1 MKLKRNSVTGKIKT
15 FKELD
20 NIIHIKQITFDEN
33 RKDKVINSIC
43 KKEEFDEVYK
53 SICEKIL
60 NGEDKSCSFSK
71 FDTSKTKKTV
81 YDITKIYDR
90 YAEKLEKFEE
100 SEEMIDLYRSDKIE
114 TYIDENKVY
123 KDFFEINKEKL
134 DNVKNF
140 KDDFNKIIDILK
152 RGKEVE
158 NLSFKIN
165 IDQDNEKINF
175 KATQF
180 KNNEKAREYKESNY
194 ENFKKEI
201 IIDFNKKI
209 ENKQTGYENL
219 DKIEEIKNIDIK
231 IKNDFRYSYEMQDEI
246 KSYLSIDTGKT
257 KCFMKD
263 NTGLIDNLSMFLTT
277 EDYIN
282 TFSFEKTP
290 DFKGQIYKKV
300 DVVKQINDKLSVN
313 LGEISKNEMWD
324 ETMSDIIANAIEDAS
339 LETNFKRKDYF
350 YDLILDKTGEYF
362 ENRIINKDRIDFYMI
377 ERFENDDRK
386 ITDNLILEDFEF
398 SSTGKIIKFDKNE
411 DVYEL
416 YAKENG
422 EFDEEKYKEVLREYL
437 RGQFDEIYSELS
449 NKILDLKP
457 NEFKELKETYL
468 NLETGTIRKQ
478 KEFIENAFAIALKE
492 EYEEKTDMS
501 YKKEYINSNKD
512 FKDNFIRKISE
523 YDLSVKNFDKL
534 IDNFNPNEY
543 DFFVERNFD
552 KYFSDELNIEKTKNN
567 EKTKVKEKEVEIN

>member
-1 MKLKRNSVTGKIKT
+1 MKLRRNSVTGKIKT

-81 YDITKIYDR
+81 YDITKIYDK
-90 YAEKLEKFEE
+90 YAKKLEKSEE

-114 TYIDENKVY
+114 TYIDENEVY

-134 DNVKNF
+134 ENAKNF

-152 RGKEVE
+152 KEKKIE
-158 NLSFKIN
+158 GLSFKIN
-165 IDQDNEKINF
+165 MEQDNGKINF
-175 KATQF
+175 KVTQF
-180 KNNEKAREYKESNY
+180 KNNEKIREYN
-194 ENFKKEI
+194 
-201 IIDFNKKI
+201 
-209 ENKQTGYENL
+209 GG
-219 DKIEEIKNIDIK
+219 IKNINIK
-231 IKNDFRYSYEMQDEI
+231 VKNNFKYSYEMQDEI

-277 EDYIN
+277 EDYVN

-377 ERFENDDRK
+377 ERFEDDDRK
-386 ITDNLILEDFEF
+386 ITNNLILEDFEF

-478 KEFIENAFAIALKE
+478 KEFIENAFVVALKE
-492 EYEEKTDMS
+492 DLPNLWKENIDGTKLNEEKIDITTYTS
-501 YKKEYINSNKD
+501 QYINSNND
-512 FKDNFIRKISE
+512 FKEKLKGKLSD
-523 YDLSVKNFDKL
+523 YDLSVRSFNKL

-543 DFFVERNFD
+543 DFFVERHFN
-552 KYFSDELNIEKTKNN
+552 KYFSDELNIEKTKSN
-567 EKTKVKEKEVEIN
+567 EKTKFKEKEVEIN

>member
-1 MKLKRNSVTGKIKT
+1 MKLRRNSVTGKIKT

-20 NIIHIKQITFDEN
+20 NIIHIKQITFDKN
-33 RKDKVINSIC
+33 GKDMEINSIC

-53 SICEKIL
+53 SVCEKIS
-60 NGEDKSCSFSK
+60 NGENKSCSFSK
-71 FDTSKTKKTV
+71 FDTSKTKKTIN
-81 YDITKIYDR
+81 DIAKIYDK
-90 YAEKLEKFEE
+90 YSEMLEKEGK
-100 SEEMIDLYRSDKIE
+100 SEEIIDLYRSDEIK

-123 KDFFEINKEKL
+123 KDFFEINKEKI
-134 DNVKNF
+134 DNAKNF

-152 RGKEVE
+152 KEKKIE
-158 NLSFKIN
+158 GLSFKIN
-165 IDQDNEKINF
+165 MEQDNGKINF
-175 KATQF
+175 KVTQF
-180 KNNEKAREYKESNY
+180 KNNEKIREYN
-194 ENFKKEI
+194 
-201 IIDFNKKI
+201 
-209 ENKQTGYENL
+209 GG
-219 DKIEEIKNIDIK
+219 IKNINIK
-231 IKNDFRYSYEMQDEI
+231 VKNNFKYSYEMQDEI

-263 NTGLIDNLSMFLTT
+263 STGLIDNLSMFLTT
-277 EDYIN
+277 EDYVN
-282 TFSFEKTP
+282 TFFFEKTP
-290 DFKGQIYKKV
+290 DLKEQVYKKV

-313 LGEISKNEMWD
+313 LDEISKNEMWD

-339 LETNFKRKDYF
+339 LETNFKRKEYF

-377 ERFENDDRK
+377 ERFEDDDKK

-411 DVYEL
+411 DIYEL

-501 YKKEYINSNKD
+501 YKKEHINSNKD

>member
-1 MKLKRNSVTGKIKT
+1 MKLRRNSVTGKIKT

-20 NIIHIKQITFDEN
+20 NIIHIKQITSDKN
-33 RKDKVINSIC
+33 GKDMEINSIC
-43 KKEEFDEVYK
+43 TKEQFNEVYK
-53 SICEKIL
+53 SICEKIS
-60 NGEDKSCSFSK
+60 NGENKSCSFSK

-81 YDITKIYDR
+81 NDITKIYDE
-90 YAEKLEKFEE
+90 YAEMLEKSEE
-100 SEEMIDLYRSDKIE
+100 REEMIDLYRSDKIQ

-123 KDFFEINKEKL
+123 KDFFEINKEKI
-134 DNVKNF
+134 DNAKNF

-152 RGKEVE
+152 KEKKIE
-158 NLSFKIN
+158 GLSFKIN
-165 IDQDNEKINF
+165 MEQDNGKINF
-175 KATQF
+175 KVTQF
-180 KNNEKAREYKESNY
+180 KNNEKIREY
-194 ENFKKEI
+194 
-201 IIDFNKKI
+201 D
-209 ENKQTGYENL
+209 GG
-219 DKIEEIKNIDIK
+219 IKNINIK
-231 IKNDFRYSYEMQDEI
+231 VKNNFKYSYEMQDEI

-263 NTGLIDNLSMFLTT
+263 STGLIDNLSMFLTT
-277 EDYIN
+277 EDYVN

-290 DFKGQIYKKV
+290 DFKEQIYKKI

-324 ETMSDIIANAIEDAS
+324 ETMSDIIANTIEDAS

-377 ERFENDDRK
+377 ERFEDDDRK
-386 ITDNLILEDFEF
+386 IIDNLILEDFEF

-411 DVYEL
+411 DIYEL

-437 RGQFDEIYSELS
+437 RGQFDEVYSELS
-449 NKILDLKP
+449 DEMLNLKP

-468 NLETGTIRKQ
+468 NLETGTIKKQ

-492 EYEEKTDMS
+492 DLPNLWKENVDGTKLNEEKIDIITYTS
-501 YKKEYINSNKD
+501 QYINSNND
-512 FKDNFIRKISE
+512 FKEKLKGKLSD
-523 YDLSVKNFDKL
+523 YDLSVRSFNKL

-552 KYFSDELNIEKTKNN
+552 KYFSDELNIEKTKSN
-567 EKTKVKEKEVEIN
+567 EKTKVKEKEIEIN

>member
-81 YDITKIYDR
+81 YDITKIYDK
-90 YAEKLEKFEE
+90 YAEKLEKSEE

-134 DNVKNF
+134 ENAKNF

-152 RGKEVE
+152 KEKKIE
-158 NLSFKIN
+158 GLSFKIN
-165 IDQDNEKINF
+165 MEQDNGKINF
-175 KATQF
+175 KVTQF
-180 KNNEKAREYKESNY
+180 KNNEKIREYN
-194 ENFKKEI
+194 
-201 IIDFNKKI
+201 
-209 ENKQTGYENL
+209 GG
-219 DKIEEIKNIDIK
+219 IKNINIK
-231 IKNDFRYSYEMQDEI
+231 VKNNFKYSYEMQDEI

-277 EDYIN
+277 EDYVN

-478 KEFIENAFAIALKE
+478 KEFIENAFVIALKE
-492 EYEEKTDMS
+492 DLPNLWKENIDGTKLNEEKIDITTYTS
-501 YKKEYINSNKD
+501 QYINSNND
-512 FKDNFIRKISE
+512 FKEKLKGKLSD
-523 YDLSVKNFDKL
+523 YDLSVRSFNKL

-543 DFFVERNFD
+543 DFFVERHFN
-552 KYFSDELNIEKTKNN
+552 KYFSNELNIEKTKSN
-567 EKTKVKEKEVEIN
+567 EKIKFKEKEVEIN

>member
-1 MKLKRNSVTGKIKT
+1 MKLRRNSVTGKIKT

-20 NIIHIKQITFDEN
+20 NIIHIKQITFDKN
-33 RKDKVINSIC
+33 GKDMEINSIC

-53 SICEKIL
+53 SVCEKIS
-60 NGEDKSCSFSK
+60 NGENKSCSFSK
-71 FDTSKTKKTV
+71 FDTSKTKKTIN
-81 YDITKIYDR
+81 DIAKIYDK
-90 YAEKLEKFEE
+90 YSEMLEKEGK
-100 SEEMIDLYRSDKIE
+100 SEEVIDLYRSDEIK

-134 DNVKNF
+134 DNAKNF

-152 RGKEVE
+152 KEKKIE
-158 NLSFKIN
+158 GLSFKIN
-165 IDQDNEKINF
+165 MEQDNGKINF
-175 KATQF
+175 KVTQF
-180 KNNEKAREYKESNY
+180 KNNEKIREYN
-194 ENFKKEI
+194 
-201 IIDFNKKI
+201 
-209 ENKQTGYENL
+209 GG
-219 DKIEEIKNIDIK
+219 IKNINIK
-231 IKNDFRYSYEMQDEI
+231 VKNDFRYSYEMQDEI

-263 NTGLIDNLSMFLTT
+263 NTELIDNLSMFLTT
-277 EDYIN
+277 EDYAN

-290 DFKGQIYKKV
+290 DFKEQVYKKV
-300 DVVKQINDKLSVN
+300 DVLKKINDKLSVN
-313 LGEISKNEMWD
+313 LEKITKNEMWD
-324 ETMSDIIANAIEDAS
+324 EPMSDIIANAIEDAS
-339 LETNFKRKDYF
+339 LETNFKRKEYF

-377 ERFENDDRK
+377 ERFEDDDKK

-411 DVYEL
+411 DIYEL

-501 YKKEYINSNKD
+501 YKKEHINSNKY

>member
-1 MKLKRNSVTGKIKT
+1 MKLRRNSVTGKIKT

-20 NIIHIKQITFDEN
+20 NIIHIKQITFDKN
-33 RKDKVINSIC
+33 GKDMEINSIC

-53 SICEKIL
+53 SVCEKIS
-60 NGEDKSCSFSK
+60 NGENKSCSFSK
-71 FDTSKTKKTV
+71 FDTSKTKKTIN
-81 YDITKIYDR
+81 DIAKIYDK
-90 YAEKLEKFEE
+90 YSEMLEKEGK
-100 SEEMIDLYRSDKIE
+100 SEEIIDLYRSDEIK

-123 KDFFEINKEKL
+123 KDFFEINKEKI
-134 DNVKNF
+134 DNAKNF

-152 RGKEVE
+152 KEKKIE
-158 NLSFKIN
+158 GLSFKIN
-165 IDQDNEKINF
+165 MEQDNGKINF
-175 KATQF
+175 KVTQF
-180 KNNEKAREYKESNY
+180 KNNEKIREYN
-194 ENFKKEI
+194 
-201 IIDFNKKI
+201 
-209 ENKQTGYENL
+209 GG
-219 DKIEEIKNIDIK
+219 IKNINIK
-231 IKNDFRYSYEMQDEI
+231 VKNNFKYSYEMQDEI

-263 NTGLIDNLSMFLTT
+263 STGLIDNLSMFLTT
-277 EDYIN
+277 EDYVN

-290 DFKGQIYKKV
+290 DLKEQVYKKV

-377 ERFENDDRK
+377 ERFEDDDRK

-411 DVYEL
+411 NIYEL

-437 RGQFDEIYSELS
+437 RGQFDKVYSELS
-449 NKILDLKP
+449 DEMLNLKP

-468 NLETGTIRKQ
+468 NLETGTIKKQ

-492 EYEEKTDMS
+492 DLPNLW
-501 YKKEYINSNKD
+501 KENVDGTKLNENKIDVIAYTSQYINSNND
-512 FKDNFIRKISE
+512 FKEKFKGKLSD
-523 YDLSVKNFDKL
+523 YDLSVRSFNKL

-552 KYFSDELNIEKTKNN
+552 KYFSDELNIEKKKNN

>member
-1 MKLKRNSVTGKIKT
+1 MKLRRNSVTGKIKT

-20 NIIHIKQITFDEN
+20 NIIHIKQITSDKN
-33 RKDKVINSIC
+33 GKDMEINSIC
-43 KKEEFDEVYK
+43 TKEQFNEVYK
-53 SICEKIL
+53 SICEKIS
-60 NGEDKSCSFSK
+60 NGENKSCSFSK

-81 YDITKIYDR
+81 NDITKIYDK
-90 YAEKLEKFEE
+90 YAEMLEKEGK
-100 SEEMIDLYRSDKIE
+100 SEEVIDLYRSDEIQ

-123 KDFFEINKEKL
+123 KDFFEINKEKI
-134 DNVKNF
+134 DNAKNF

-152 RGKEVE
+152 KEKKIE
-158 NLSFKIN
+158 GLSFKIN
-165 IDQDNEKINF
+165 MEQDNGKINF
-175 KATQF
+175 KVTQF
-180 KNNEKAREYKESNY
+180 KNNEKIREY
-194 ENFKKEI
+194 
-201 IIDFNKKI
+201 D
-209 ENKQTGYENL
+209 GG
-219 DKIEEIKNIDIK
+219 IKNINIK
-231 IKNDFRYSYEMQDEI
+231 VKNNFKYSYEMQDEI

-263 NTGLIDNLSMFLTT
+263 STGLIDNLSMFLTT
-277 EDYIN
+277 EDYVN

-290 DFKGQIYKKV
+290 DFKEQIYKKI

-377 ERFENDDRK
+377 ERFEDDDRK
-386 ITDNLILEDFEF
+386 IIDNLILEDFEF

-411 DVYEL
+411 DIYEL

-437 RGQFDEIYSELS
+437 RGQFDEVYSELS
-449 NKILDLKP
+449 DEMINLKP

-501 YKKEYINSNKD
+501 YKKEYINSNED

-523 YDLSVKNFDKL
+523 YDLSVKSFNKL

-543 DFFVERNFD
+543 DFFVEKNFD
-552 KYFSDELNIEKTKNN
+552 K
-567 EKTKVKEKEVEIN
+567 

>member
-1 MKLKRNSVTGKIKT
+1 MKLRRNSVTGKIKT

-20 NIIHIKQITFDEN
+20 NIIHIKQITSDKN
-33 RKDKVINSIC
+33 GKDMEINSIC
-43 KKEEFDEVYK
+43 TKEQFNEVYK
-53 SICEKIL
+53 SICEKIS
-60 NGEDKSCSFSK
+60 NGENKSCSFSK

-81 YDITKIYDR
+81 NDITKIYDE
-90 YAEKLEKFEE
+90 YAEMLEKSEE
-100 SEEMIDLYRSDKIE
+100 REEMIDLYRSDKIQ

-123 KDFFEINKEKL
+123 KDFFEINKEKI
-134 DNVKNF
+134 DNAKNF

-152 RGKEVE
+152 KEKKIE
-158 NLSFKIN
+158 GLSFKIN
-165 IDQDNEKINF
+165 MEQDNGKINF
-175 KATQF
+175 KVTQF
-180 KNNEKAREYKESNY
+180 KNNEKIREY
-194 ENFKKEI
+194 
-201 IIDFNKKI
+201 D
-209 ENKQTGYENL
+209 GG
-219 DKIEEIKNIDIK
+219 IKNINIK
-231 IKNDFRYSYEMQDEI
+231 VKNNFKYSYEMQDEI

-263 NTGLIDNLSMFLTT
+263 STGLIDNLSMFLTT
-277 EDYIN
+277 EDYVN

-290 DFKGQIYKKV
+290 DFKEQIYKKI

-377 ERFENDDRK
+377 ERFEDDDRK
-386 ITDNLILEDFEF
+386 IIDNLILEDFEF

-411 DVYEL
+411 DIYEL

-437 RGQFDEIYSELS
+437 RGQFDEVYSELS
-449 NKILDLKP
+449 DEMLNLKP

-468 NLETGTIRKQ
+468 NLETGTIKKQ

-492 EYEEKTDMS
+492 DLPNLWKENVDGTKLNEEKIDIITYTS
-501 YKKEYINSNKD
+501 QYINSNND
-512 FKDNFIRKISE
+512 FKEKLKGKLSD
-523 YDLSVKNFDKL
+523 YDLSVRSFNKL

-552 KYFSDELNIEKTKNN
+552 KYFSDELNIEKTKSN
-567 EKTKVKEKEVEIN
+567 EKTKVKEKEIEIN

>member
-1 MKLKRNSVTGKIKT
+1 MKLRRNSVTGKIKT

-20 NIIHIKQITFDEN
+20 NIIHIKQITFDKN
-33 RKDKVINSIC
+33 GKDMEINSIC

-53 SICEKIL
+53 SVCEKIS
-60 NGEDKSCSFSK
+60 NGENKSCSFSK
-71 FDTSKTKKTV
+71 FDTSKTKKTIN
-81 YDITKIYDR
+81 DIAKIYDK
-90 YAEKLEKFEE
+90 YSEMLEKEGK
-100 SEEMIDLYRSDKIE
+100 SEEIIDLYRSDEIK

-123 KDFFEINKEKL
+123 KDFFEINKEKI
-134 DNVKNF
+134 DNAKNF

-152 RGKEVE
+152 KEKKIE
-158 NLSFKIN
+158 GLSFKIN
-165 IDQDNEKINF
+165 MEQDNGKINF
-175 KATQF
+175 KVTQF
-180 KNNEKAREYKESNY
+180 KNNEKIREYN
-194 ENFKKEI
+194 
-201 IIDFNKKI
+201 
-209 ENKQTGYENL
+209 GG
-219 DKIEEIKNIDIK
+219 IKNINIK
-231 IKNDFRYSYEMQDEI
+231 VKNNFKYSYEMQDEI

-263 NTGLIDNLSMFLTT
+263 STGLIDNLSMFLTT
-277 EDYIN
+277 EDYVN

-290 DFKGQIYKKV
+290 DLKEQVYKKV

-313 LGEISKNEMWD
+313 LDEISKNEMWD

-339 LETNFKRKDYF
+339 LETNFKRKEYF

-377 ERFENDDRK
+377 ERFEDDDKK

-411 DVYEL
+411 DIYEL

-501 YKKEYINSNKD
+501 YKKEHINSNKD

>member
-1 MKLKRNSVTGKIKT
+1 MKLRRNSVTGKIKT

-20 NIIHIKQITFDEN
+20 NIIHIKQITSDKN
-33 RKDKVINSIC
+33 GKDMEINSIC
-43 KKEEFDEVYK
+43 TKEQFNEVYK
-53 SICEKIL
+53 SICEKIS
-60 NGEDKSCSFSK
+60 NGENKSCSFSK

-81 YDITKIYDR
+81 NDITKIYDE
-90 YAEKLEKFEE
+90 YAEMLEKSEE
-100 SEEMIDLYRSDKIE
+100 REEMIDLYRSDKIK
-114 TYIDENKVY
+114 TYIDEKKVY

-134 DNVKNF
+134 DNAKTF

-152 RGKEVE
+152 KEE
-158 NLSFKIN
+158 KIEGLSFKIN
-165 IDQDNEKINF
+165 MEQDNGKINF
-175 KATQF
+175 KVTQF
-180 KNNEKAREYKESNY
+180 KNNEKIREYN
-194 ENFKKEI
+194 
-201 IIDFNKKI
+201 
-209 ENKQTGYENL
+209 GG
-219 DKIEEIKNIDIK
+219 IKNINIK
-231 IKNDFRYSYEMQDEI
+231 VKNDFRYSYEMQDEI
-246 KSYLSIDTGKT
+246 KTYLSIDTGKN

-263 NTGLIDNLSMFLTT
+263 STGLIDNLSMFLTT
-277 EDYIN
+277 EDYAN

-290 DFKGQIYKKV
+290 DFKEQVYKKV
-300 DVVKQINDKLSVN
+300 DVLKEINDKLSVN
-313 LGEISKNEMWD
+313 LEKITKNEMWD

-377 ERFENDDRK
+377 ERFEDDDRK

-512 FKDNFIRKISE
+512 FKDNFIREISE

>member
-1 MKLKRNSVTGKIKT
+1 MKLRRNSVTGKIKT

-43 KKEEFDEVYK
+43 RKEEFDEVYK
-53 SICEKIL
+53 SICERIL
-60 NGEDKSCSFSK
+60 NGENKSCSFSK
-71 FDTSKTKKTV
+71 FDTSKTKKTIN
-81 YDITKIYDR
+81 DITKIYDK
-90 YAEKLEKFEE
+90 YSEMLEKEGK
-100 SEEMIDLYRSDKIE
+100 SEEIIDLYRSDEIK

-123 KDFFEINKEKL
+123 KDFFEINKEKI
-134 DNVKNF
+134 DNAKNF

-152 RGKEVE
+152 KEKKIE
-158 NLSFKIN
+158 GLSFKIN
-165 IDQDNEKINF
+165 MEQDNGKINF
-175 KATQF
+175 KVTQF
-180 KNNEKAREYKESNY
+180 KNNEKIREYN
-194 ENFKKEI
+194 
-201 IIDFNKKI
+201 
-209 ENKQTGYENL
+209 GG
-219 DKIEEIKNIDIK
+219 IKNINIK
-231 IKNDFRYSYEMQDEI
+231 VKNNFKYSYEMQDEI

-263 NTGLIDNLSMFLTT
+263 STGLIDNLSMFLTT
-277 EDYIN
+277 EDYVN

-290 DFKGQIYKKV
+290 DLKEQVYKKV

-313 LGEISKNEMWD
+313 LDEISKNEMWD

-339 LETNFKRKDYF
+339 LETNFKRKEYF

-377 ERFENDDRK
+377 ERFEDDDKK

-411 DVYEL
+411 DIYEL

-501 YKKEYINSNKD
+501 YKKEHINSNKD

-552 KYFSDELNIEKTKNN
+552 KYFSDELNIEKKKNN

>member
-81 YDITKIYDR
+81 YDITKIYDK
-90 YAEKLEKFEE
+90 YAEKLEKSEE

-134 DNVKNF
+134 ENAKNF

-152 RGKEVE
+152 KEKKIE
-158 NLSFKIN
+158 GLSFKIN
-165 IDQDNEKINF
+165 MEQDNGKINF
-175 KATQF
+175 KVTQF
-180 KNNEKAREYKESNY
+180 KNNEKIREYN
-194 ENFKKEI
+194 
-201 IIDFNKKI
+201 
-209 ENKQTGYENL
+209 GG
-219 DKIEEIKNIDIK
+219 IKNINIK
-231 IKNDFRYSYEMQDEI
+231 VKNNFKYSYEMQDEI

-277 EDYIN
+277 EDYVN

-313 LGEISKNEMWD
+313 LGEISKNEMWV

-416 YAKENG
+416 YTKENG

>member
-81 YDITKIYDR
+81 YDITKIYDK
-90 YAEKLEKFEE
+90 YAEKLEKSEE

-134 DNVKNF
+134 ENAKNF

-152 RGKEVE
+152 KEKKIE
-158 NLSFKIN
+158 GLSFKIN
-165 IDQDNEKINF
+165 MEQDNGKINF
-175 KATQF
+175 KVTQF
-180 KNNEKAREYKESNY
+180 KNNEKIREYN
-194 ENFKKEI
+194 
-201 IIDFNKKI
+201 
-209 ENKQTGYENL
+209 GG
-219 DKIEEIKNIDIK
+219 IKNINIK
-231 IKNDFRYSYEMQDEI
+231 VKNNFKYSYEMQDEI

-277 EDYIN
+277 EDYVN

-362 ENRIINKDRIDFYMI
+362 ENRIINKDKIDFYMI
-377 ERFENDDRK
+377 ERFEDDDRK

-398 SSTGKIIKFDKNE
+398 SSTRKIIKFDKNE

-478 KEFIENAFAIALKE
+478 KEFIENAFVIALKE
-492 EYEEKTDMS
+492 DLPNLWKENIDGTKLNEEKIDITT
-501 YKKEYINSNKD
+501 YTRQYINSNND
-512 FKDNFIRKISE
+512 FKEKLKGKLSD
-523 YDLSVKNFDKL
+523 YDLSVRSFNKL

-543 DFFVERNFD
+543 DFFVERHFD
-552 KYFSDELNIEKTKNN
+552 KYFSDELNIEKTKSN
-567 EKTKVKEKEVEIN
+567 EKTKFKEKEVEIN

>member
-1 MKLKRNSVTGKIKT
+1 M
-15 FKELD
+15 
-20 NIIHIKQITFDEN
+20 
-33 RKDKVINSIC
+33 
-43 KKEEFDEVYK
+43 
-53 SICEKIL
+53 
-60 NGEDKSCSFSK
+60 KSCSFSK
-71 FDTSKTKKTV
+71 FDTSKTKKTIN
-81 YDITKIYDR
+81 DIAKIYDK
-90 YAEKLEKFEE
+90 YSEMLEKEGK
-100 SEEMIDLYRSDKIE
+100 SEEIIDLYRSDEIK

-123 KDFFEINKEKL
+123 KDFFEINKEKI
-134 DNVKNF
+134 DNAKNF

-152 RGKEVE
+152 KEKKIE
-158 NLSFKIN
+158 GLSFKIN
-165 IDQDNEKINF
+165 MEQDNGKINF
-175 KATQF
+175 KVTQF
-180 KNNEKAREYKESNY
+180 KNNEKIREYN
-194 ENFKKEI
+194 
-201 IIDFNKKI
+201 
-209 ENKQTGYENL
+209 GG
-219 DKIEEIKNIDIK
+219 IKNINIK
-231 IKNDFRYSYEMQDEI
+231 VKNNFKYSYEMQDEI

-263 NTGLIDNLSMFLTT
+263 STGLIDNLSMFLTT
-277 EDYIN
+277 EDYVN

-290 DFKGQIYKKV
+290 DLKEQVYKKV

-313 LGEISKNEMWD
+313 LDEISKNEMWD

-339 LETNFKRKDYF
+339 LETNFKRKEYF

-377 ERFENDDRK
+377 ERFEDDDKK

-411 DVYEL
+411 DIYEL

-501 YKKEYINSNKD
+501 YKKEHINSNKD

>member
-1 MKLKRNSVTGKIKT
+1 MKLRRNSVTGKIKT

-20 NIIHIKQITFDEN
+20 NIIHIKQITFDKN
-33 RKDKVINSIC
+33 GKDMEINSIC

-53 SICEKIL
+53 SVCEKIS
-60 NGEDKSCSFSK
+60 NGENKSCSFSK
-71 FDTSKTKKTV
+71 FDTSKTKKTIN
-81 YDITKIYDR
+81 DIAKIYDK
-90 YAEKLEKFEE
+90 YSEMLEKEGK
-100 SEEMIDLYRSDKIE
+100 SEEVIDLYRSDEIK

-134 DNVKNF
+134 DNAKNF

-152 RGKEVE
+152 KEE
-158 NLSFKIN
+158 KIEGLSFKIN
-165 IDQDNEKINF
+165 MEQDNGKINF
-175 KATQF
+175 KVTQF
-180 KNNEKAREYKESNY
+180 KNNEKIREYN
-194 ENFKKEI
+194 
-201 IIDFNKKI
+201 
-209 ENKQTGYENL
+209 GG
-219 DKIEEIKNIDIK
+219 IKNINIK
-231 IKNDFRYSYEMQDEI
+231 VKNDFRYSYEMQDEI

-263 NTGLIDNLSMFLTT
+263 NTELIDNLSMFLTT
-277 EDYIN
+277 EDYVN

-290 DFKGQIYKKV
+290 DLKEQVYKKV

-377 ERFENDDRK
+377 ERFEDDDRK

-411 DVYEL
+411 NIYEL

-437 RGQFDEIYSELS
+437 RGQFDKVYSELS
-449 NKILDLKP
+449 DEMLNLKP

-468 NLETGTIRKQ
+468 NLETGTIKKQ

-492 EYEEKTDMS
+492 DLPNLW
-501 YKKEYINSNKD
+501 KENVDGTKLNENKIDVIAYTSQYINSNND
-512 FKDNFIRKISE
+512 FKEKFKGKLSD
-523 YDLSVKNFDKL
+523 YDLSVRSFNKL

-552 KYFSDELNIEKTKNN
+552 KYFSDELNIEKKKNN

>member
-1 MKLKRNSVTGKIKT
+1 MKLRRNSVTGKIKT

-20 NIIHIKQITFDEN
+20 NIIHIKQITFDKN
-33 RKDKVINSIC
+33 GKDMEINSIC

-53 SICEKIL
+53 SVCEKIS
-60 NGEDKSCSFSK
+60 NGENKSCSFSK
-71 FDTSKTKKTV
+71 FDTSKTKKTIN
-81 YDITKIYDR
+81 DITKIYDK
-90 YAEKLEKFEE
+90 YSEMLEKEGK
-100 SEEMIDLYRSDKIE
+100 SEEVIDLYRSDEIK

-123 KDFFEINKEKL
+123 KDFFEINKEKI
-134 DNVKNF
+134 DNAKNF

-152 RGKEVE
+152 KEKKIE
-158 NLSFKIN
+158 GLSFKIN
-165 IDQDNEKINF
+165 MEQDNGKINF
-175 KATQF
+175 KVTQF
-180 KNNEKAREYKESNY
+180 KNNEKIREYN
-194 ENFKKEI
+194 
-201 IIDFNKKI
+201 
-209 ENKQTGYENL
+209 GG
-219 DKIEEIKNIDIK
+219 IKNINIK
-231 IKNDFRYSYEMQDEI
+231 VKNDFRYSYEMQDEI

-263 NTGLIDNLSMFLTT
+263 NTELIDNLSMFLTT
-277 EDYIN
+277 EDYVN

-290 DFKGQIYKKV
+290 DLKEQVYKKV

-377 ERFENDDRK
+377 ERFEDDDRK

-411 DVYEL
+411 NIYEL

-437 RGQFDEIYSELS
+437 RGQFDEVYSELS
-449 NKILDLKP
+449 DEMLNLKP

-468 NLETGTIRKQ
+468 NLETGTIKKQ

-492 EYEEKTDMS
+492 DLPNLW
-501 YKKEYINSNKD
+501 KENVDGTKLNENKIDVIAYTSQYINSNND
-512 FKDNFIRKISE
+512 FKEKFKGKLSD
-523 YDLSVKNFDKL
+523 YDLSVRSFNKL

-552 KYFSDELNIEKTKNN
+552 KYFSDELNIEKKKNN

>member
-1 MKLKRNSVTGKIKT
+1 MKLRRNSVTGKIKT

-20 NIIHIKQITFDEN
+20 NIIHIKQITFDKN
-33 RKDKVINSIC
+33 GKDMEINSIC

-53 SICEKIL
+53 SVCEKIS
-60 NGEDKSCSFSK
+60 NGENKSCSFSK
-71 FDTSKTKKTV
+71 FDTSKTKKTIN
-81 YDITKIYDR
+81 DIAKIYDK
-90 YAEKLEKFEE
+90 YSEMLEKEGK
-100 SEEMIDLYRSDKIE
+100 SEEVIDLYRSDEIK

-123 KDFFEINKEKL
+123 KDFFEINKEKI
-134 DNVKNF
+134 DNAKNF

-152 RGKEVE
+152 KEKKIE
-158 NLSFKIN
+158 GLSFKIN
-165 IDQDNEKINF
+165 MEQDNGKINF
-175 KATQF
+175 KVTQF
-180 KNNEKAREYKESNY
+180 KNNEKIREY
-194 ENFKKEI
+194 
-201 IIDFNKKI
+201 D
-209 ENKQTGYENL
+209 GG
-219 DKIEEIKNIDIK
+219 IKNINIK
-231 IKNDFRYSYEMQDEI
+231 VKNNFKYSYEMQDEI

-263 NTGLIDNLSMFLTT
+263 STGLIDNLSMFLTT
-277 EDYIN
+277 EDYVN

-290 DFKGQIYKKV
+290 DFKEQVYKKV
-300 DVVKQINDKLSVN
+300 DVLKEINDKLSVN
-313 LGEISKNEMWD
+313 LEKITKNEMWD

-377 ERFENDDRK
+377 ERFEDDDRK
-386 ITDNLILEDFEF
+386 IIDNLILEDFEF

-492 EYEEKTDMS
+492 NLPNLWKENIDGTKLNKDKIDMIAYTS
-501 YKKEYINSNKD
+501 QYINSNND
-512 FKDNFIRKISE
+512 FKEKFKEKLSD
-523 YDLSVKNFDKL
+523 YDLFVRSFEKL

-543 DFFVERNFD
+543 DVFVERNFD
-552 KYFSDELNIEKTKNN
+552 KYFSDELNIEKTKSN
-567 EKTKVKEKEVEIN
+567 EKTKAKEKEVEIN

>member
-1 MKLKRNSVTGKIKT
+1 MKLRRNSVTGKIKT

-20 NIIHIKQITFDEN
+20 NIIHIKQITFDKN
-33 RKDKVINSIC
+33 GKDMEINSIC
-43 KKEEFDEVYK
+43 KKEEFSEVYK
-53 SICEKIL
+53 SVCEKIS
-60 NGEDKSCSFSK
+60 NGENKSCSFSK
-71 FDTSKTKKTV
+71 FDTSKTKKTIN
-81 YDITKIYDR
+81 DIAKIYDK
-90 YAEKLEKFEE
+90 YSEMLEKEGK
-100 SEEMIDLYRSDKIE
+100 SEEIIDLYRSDEIK

-123 KDFFEINKEKL
+123 KDFFEINKEKI
-134 DNVKNF
+134 DNAKNF

-152 RGKEVE
+152 KEKKIE
-158 NLSFKIN
+158 GLSFKIN
-165 IDQDNEKINF
+165 MEQDNGKINF
-175 KATQF
+175 KVTQF
-180 KNNEKAREYKESNY
+180 KNNEKIREYN
-194 ENFKKEI
+194 
-201 IIDFNKKI
+201 
-209 ENKQTGYENL
+209 GG
-219 DKIEEIKNIDIK
+219 IKNINIK
-231 IKNDFRYSYEMQDEI
+231 VKNNFKYSYEMQDEI

-263 NTGLIDNLSMFLTT
+263 STGLIDNLSMFLTT
-277 EDYIN
+277 EDYVN

-290 DFKGQIYKKV
+290 DLKEQVYKKV

-313 LGEISKNEMWD
+313 LDEISKNEMWD

-339 LETNFKRKDYF
+339 LETNFKRKEYF

-377 ERFENDDRK
+377 ERFEDDDKK

-411 DVYEL
+411 DIYEL

-501 YKKEYINSNKD
+501 YKKEHINSNKD

>member
-1 MKLKRNSVTGKIKT
+1 MKLRRNSVTGKIKT

-20 NIIHIKQITFDEN
+20 NIIHIKQITSDKN
-33 RKDKVINSIC
+33 GKDMEINSIC
-43 KKEEFDEVYK
+43 TKEQFNEVYK
-53 SICEKIL
+53 SICEKIS
-60 NGEDKSCSFSK
+60 NGENKSCSFSK

-81 YDITKIYDR
+81 NDITKIYDE
-90 YAEKLEKFEE
+90 YAEMLEKSEE
-100 SEEMIDLYRSDKIE
+100 REEMIDLYRSDKIQ

-123 KDFFEINKEKL
+123 KDFFEINKEKI
-134 DNVKNF
+134 DNAKNF

-152 RGKEVE
+152 KEE
-158 NLSFKIN
+158 KIEGLSFKIN
-165 IDQDNEKINF
+165 MEQDNGKINF
-175 KATQF
+175 KVTQF
-180 KNNEKAREYKESNY
+180 KNNEKIREYN
-194 ENFKKEI
+194 
-201 IIDFNKKI
+201 
-209 ENKQTGYENL
+209 GG
-219 DKIEEIKNIDIK
+219 IKNINIK
-231 IKNDFRYSYEMQDEI
+231 VKNDFRYSYEMQDEI
-246 KSYLSIDTGKT
+246 KTYLSIDTGKT

-263 NTGLIDNLSMFLTT
+263 STGLIDNLSMFLTT
-277 EDYIN
+277 EDYAN

-290 DFKGQIYKKV
+290 DFKEQVYKKV
-300 DVVKQINDKLSVN
+300 DVLKEINDKLSVN
-313 LGEISKNEMWD
+313 LEKITKNEMWD

-377 ERFENDDRK
+377 ERFEDDDRK
-386 ITDNLILEDFEF
+386 IIDNLILEDFEF

-411 DVYEL
+411 DIYEL

-437 RGQFDEIYSELS
+437 RGQFDEVYSELS
-449 NKILDLKP
+449 DEMINLKP

-501 YKKEYINSNKD
+501 YKKEYINSNED

-543 DFFVERNFD
+543 DFFVERHFD
-552 KYFSDELNIEKTKNN
+552 KYFSDKLNIEKTKSN

>member
-1 MKLKRNSVTGKIKT
+1 M
-15 FKELD
+15 E
-20 NIIHIKQITFDEN
+20 
-33 RKDKVINSIC
+33 
-43 KKEEFDEVYK
+43 
-53 SICEKIL
+53 
-60 NGEDKSCSFSK
+60 
-71 FDTSKTKKTV
+71 
-81 YDITKIYDR
+81 
-90 YAEKLEKFEE
+90 
-100 SEEMIDLYRSDKIE
+100 
-114 TYIDENKVY
+114 
-123 KDFFEINKEKL
+123 
-134 DNVKNF
+134 
-140 KDDFNKIIDILK
+140 
-152 RGKEVE
+152 
-158 NLSFKIN
+158 
-165 IDQDNEKINF
+165 QDNGKINF
-175 KATQF
+175 KVTQF
-180 KNNEKAREYKESNY
+180 KNNEKIREY
-194 ENFKKEI
+194 
-201 IIDFNKKI
+201 D
-209 ENKQTGYENL
+209 GG
-219 DKIEEIKNIDIK
+219 IKNINIK
-231 IKNDFRYSYEMQDEI
+231 VKNNFKYSYEMQDEI

-263 NTGLIDNLSMFLTT
+263 STGLIDNLSMFLTT
-277 EDYIN
+277 EDYVN

-290 DFKGQIYKKV
+290 DFKEQIYKKI

-377 ERFENDDRK
+377 ERFEDDDRK
-386 ITDNLILEDFEF
+386 IIDNLILEDFEF

-411 DVYEL
+411 DIYEL

-437 RGQFDEIYSELS
+437 RGQFDEVYSELS
-449 NKILDLKP
+449 DEMLNLKP

-468 NLETGTIRKQ
+468 NLETGTIKKQ

-492 EYEEKTDMS
+492 DLPNLW
-501 YKKEYINSNKD
+501 KENVDGTKLNENKIDVIAYTSQYINSNND
-512 FKDNFIRKISE
+512 FKEKFKGKLSD
-523 YDLSVKNFDKL
+523 YDLSVRSFNKL

-552 KYFSDELNIEKTKNN
+552 KYFSDELNIEKKKNN

>member
-1 MKLKRNSVTGKIKT
+1 MKLRRNSVTGKIKT

-20 NIIHIKQITFDEN
+20 NIIHIKQITSDKN
-33 RKDKVINSIC
+33 GKDMEINSIC
-43 KKEEFDEVYK
+43 TKEQFNEVYK
-53 SICEKIL
+53 SICEKIS
-60 NGEDKSCSFSK
+60 NGENKSCSFSK

-81 YDITKIYDR
+81 NDITKIYDE
-90 YAEKLEKFEE
+90 YAEMLEKSEE
-100 SEEMIDLYRSDKIE
+100 REEMIDLYRSDKIQ

-123 KDFFEINKEKL
+123 KDFFEINKEKI
-134 DNVKNF
+134 DNAKNF

-152 RGKEVE
+152 KEKKIE
-158 NLSFKIN
+158 GLSFKIN
-165 IDQDNEKINF
+165 MEQDNGKINF
-175 KATQF
+175 KVTQF
-180 KNNEKAREYKESNY
+180 KNNEKIREY
-194 ENFKKEI
+194 
-201 IIDFNKKI
+201 DR
-209 ENKQTGYENL
+209 G
-219 DKIEEIKNIDIK
+219 IKNINIK
-231 IKNDFRYSYEMQDEI
+231 VKNNFKYSYEMQDEI

-263 NTGLIDNLSMFLTT
+263 STGLIDNLSMFLTT
-277 EDYIN
+277 EDYVN

-290 DFKGQIYKKV
+290 DFKEQIYKKI

-377 ERFENDDRK
+377 ERFEDDDRK
-386 ITDNLILEDFEF
+386 IIDNLILEDFEF

-411 DVYEL
+411 DIYEL

-437 RGQFDEIYSELS
+437 RGQFDEVYSELS
-449 NKILDLKP
+449 DEMLNLKP

-468 NLETGTIRKQ
+468 NLETGTIKKQ

-492 EYEEKTDMS
+492 DLPNLWKENVDGTKLNEEKIDIITYTS
-501 YKKEYINSNKD
+501 QYINSNND
-512 FKDNFIRKISE
+512 FKEKLKGKLSD
-523 YDLSVKNFDKL
+523 YDLSVRSFNKL

-552 KYFSDELNIEKTKNN
+552 KYFSDELNIEKTKSN
-567 EKTKVKEKEVEIN
+567 EKTKVKEKEIEIN

>member
-60 NGEDKSCSFSK
+60 NGENKSCSFSK

-90 YAEKLEKFEE
+90 YAEKLEKSEE

-134 DNVKNF
+134 ENVKNF

-152 RGKEVE
+152 KEKKIE
-158 NLSFKIN
+158 GLSFKIN
-165 IDQDNEKINF
+165 MEQDNGKINF
-175 KATQF
+175 KVTQF
-180 KNNEKAREYKESNY
+180 KNNEKIREYN
-194 ENFKKEI
+194 
-201 IIDFNKKI
+201 
-209 ENKQTGYENL
+209 GG
-219 DKIEEIKNIDIK
+219 IKNINIK
-231 IKNDFRYSYEMQDEI
+231 VKNNFKYSYEMQDEI

-277 EDYIN
+277 EDYVN

-478 KEFIENAFAIALKE
+478 KEFIENAFVIALKE

>member
-1 MKLKRNSVTGKIKT
+1 MKLRRNSVTGKIKT

-20 NIIHIKQITFDEN
+20 NIIHIKQITFDKN
-33 RKDKVINSIC
+33 GKDMEINSIC

-53 SICEKIL
+53 SVCEKIS
-60 NGEDKSCSFSK
+60 NGENKSCSFSK

-81 YDITKIYDR
+81 NDITKIYDK
-90 YAEKLEKFEE
+90 YAEMLEKSEE
-100 SEEMIDLYRSDKIE
+100 REEMIDLYRSDKIQ
-114 TYIDENKVY
+114 TYIDENKAY
-123 KDFFEINKEKL
+123 KDFFEINKEKI
-134 DNVKNF
+134 DNAKNF

-152 RGKEVE
+152 KEKKIE
-158 NLSFKIN
+158 DLSFKIN
-165 IDQDNEKINF
+165 MEQDNGKINF
-175 KATQF
+175 KVTQF
-180 KNNEKAREYKESNY
+180 KNNEKIREY
-194 ENFKKEI
+194 
-201 IIDFNKKI
+201 D
-209 ENKQTGYENL
+209 GG
-219 DKIEEIKNIDIK
+219 IKNINIK
-231 IKNDFRYSYEMQDEI
+231 VKNNFKYSYEMQDEI

-263 NTGLIDNLSMFLTT
+263 STGLIDNLSMFLTT
-277 EDYIN
+277 EDYVN

-290 DFKGQIYKKV
+290 DFKEQIYKKI

-377 ERFENDDRK
+377 ERFEDDDRK
-386 ITDNLILEDFEF
+386 IIDNLILEDFEF

-411 DVYEL
+411 DIYEL

-437 RGQFDEIYSELS
+437 RGQFDEVYSKLS
-449 NKILDLKP
+449 DEMINLKP

-468 NLETGTIRKQ
+468 NLETGTIKKQ

-492 EYEEKTDMS
+492 DLPNLW
-501 YKKEYINSNKD
+501 KENVDGTKLNENKIDVIAYTSQYINSNND
-512 FKDNFIRKISE
+512 FKEKFKGKLSD
-523 YDLSVKNFDKL
+523 YDLSVRSFNKL

-552 KYFSDELNIEKTKNN
+552 KYFSDELNIEKKKNN

>member
-1 MKLKRNSVTGKIKT
+1 MKLRRNSVTGKIKT

-43 KKEEFDEVYK
+43 RKEEFDEVYK
-53 SICEKIL
+53 SICERIL
-60 NGEDKSCSFSK
+60 NGENKSCSFSK
-71 FDTSKTKKTV
+71 FDTSKTKKTIN
-81 YDITKIYDR
+81 DIAKIYDK
-90 YAEKLEKFEE
+90 YSEMLEKEGK
-100 SEEMIDLYRSDKIE
+100 SEEIIDLYRSDEIK

-123 KDFFEINKEKL
+123 KDFFEINKEKI
-134 DNVKNF
+134 DNAKNF

-152 RGKEVE
+152 KEKKIE
-158 NLSFKIN
+158 GLSFKIN
-165 IDQDNEKINF
+165 MEQDNGKINF
-175 KATQF
+175 KVTQF
-180 KNNEKAREYKESNY
+180 KNNEKIREYN
-194 ENFKKEI
+194 
-201 IIDFNKKI
+201 
-209 ENKQTGYENL
+209 GG
-219 DKIEEIKNIDIK
+219 IKNINIK
-231 IKNDFRYSYEMQDEI
+231 VKNNFKYSYEMQDEI

-263 NTGLIDNLSMFLTT
+263 STGLIDNLSMFLTT
-277 EDYIN
+277 EDYVN

-290 DFKGQIYKKV
+290 DLKEQVYKKV

-313 LGEISKNEMWD
+313 LDEISKNEMWD
-324 ETMSDIIANAIEDAS
+324 ETMTDIIANAIEDAS
-339 LETNFKRKDYF
+339 LERNFKRKEYF

-377 ERFENDDRK
+377 ERFEDDDRK

-411 DVYEL
+411 DIYEL
-416 YAKENG
+416 YANENG

-501 YKKEYINSNKD
+501 YKKEHINSNKD

>member
-1 MKLKRNSVTGKIKT
+1 MKLRRNSVTGKIKT

-20 NIIHIKQITFDEN
+20 NIIHIKQITFDKN
-33 RKDKVINSIC
+33 GKDMEINSIC

-53 SICEKIL
+53 SVCEKIS
-60 NGEDKSCSFSK
+60 NGENKSCSFSK

-81 YDITKIYDR
+81 NDITKIYDK
-90 YAEKLEKFEE
+90 YAEMLEKSEE
-100 SEEMIDLYRSDKIE
+100 REEMIDLYRSDKIQ
-114 TYIDENKVY
+114 TYIDENKAY
-123 KDFFEINKEKL
+123 KDFFEINKEKI
-134 DNVKNF
+134 DNAKNF

-152 RGKEVE
+152 KEKKIE
-158 NLSFKIN
+158 GLSFKIN
-165 IDQDNEKINF
+165 MEQDNGKINF
-175 KATQF
+175 KVTQF
-180 KNNEKAREYKESNY
+180 KNNEKIREY
-194 ENFKKEI
+194 
-201 IIDFNKKI
+201 D
-209 ENKQTGYENL
+209 GG
-219 DKIEEIKNIDIK
+219 IKNINIK
-231 IKNDFRYSYEMQDEI
+231 VKNNFKYSYEMQDEI

-263 NTGLIDNLSMFLTT
+263 STGLIDNLSMFLTT
-277 EDYIN
+277 EDYVN

-290 DFKGQIYKKV
+290 DLKEQVYKKV

-313 LGEISKNEMWD
+313 LDEISKNEMWD

-339 LETNFKRKDYF
+339 LETNFKRKEYF

-377 ERFENDDRK
+377 ERFEDDDKK

-411 DVYEL
+411 DIYEL

-501 YKKEYINSNKD
+501 YKKEHINSNKD

>member
-1 MKLKRNSVTGKIKT
+1 MKLRRNSVTGKIKT

-20 NIIHIKQITFDEN
+20 NIIHIKQITFDKN
-33 RKDKVINSIC
+33 GKDMEINSIC

-53 SICEKIL
+53 SICERIL

-81 YDITKIYDR
+81 NDIAKIYDE
-90 YAEKLEKFEE
+90 YAEKLEKSEE
-100 SEEMIDLYRSDKIE
+100 SEEMIDLYRSDKIK

-134 DNVKNF
+134 DNAKTF

-152 RGKEVE
+152 KEE
-158 NLSFKIN
+158 KIEGLSFKIN
-165 IDQDNEKINF
+165 MEQDNGKINF
-175 KATQF
+175 KVTQF
-180 KNNEKAREYKESNY
+180 KNNEKIREYN
-194 ENFKKEI
+194 
-201 IIDFNKKI
+201 
-209 ENKQTGYENL
+209 GG
-219 DKIEEIKNIDIK
+219 IKNINIK
-231 IKNDFRYSYEMQDEI
+231 VKNDFRYSYEMQDEI
-246 KSYLSIDTGKT
+246 KTYLSIDTGKT

-263 NTGLIDNLSMFLTT
+263 STGLIDNLSMFLTT
-277 EDYIN
+277 EDYAN

-290 DFKGQIYKKV
+290 DFKEQVYKKV
-300 DVVKQINDKLSVN
+300 DVLKEINDKLSVN
-313 LGEISKNEMWD
+313 LEKITKNEMWD

-377 ERFENDDRK
+377 ERFEDDDRK

-478 KEFIENAFAIALKE
+478 KEFIENAFAIALKK

-512 FKDNFIRKISE
+512 FKDNFIREISE
-523 YDLSVKNFDKL
+523 YDLSVKSFNKL

-543 DFFVERNFD
+543 DFFVEKNFD
-552 KYFSDELNIEKTKNN
+552 KYFSDELNIEKTKSN

>member
-1 MKLKRNSVTGKIKT
+1 MKLRRNSVTGKIKT

-43 KKEEFDEVYK
+43 RKEEFDEVYK
-53 SICEKIL
+53 SVCEKIS
-60 NGEDKSCSFSK
+60 NGENKSCSFSK

-81 YDITKIYDR
+81 NDIVKIYDK
-90 YAEKLEKFEE
+90 YSEMLEKEE
-100 SEEMIDLYRSDKIE
+100 KSEEVIDLYRSDEIK

-123 KDFFEINKEKL
+123 KDFFEINKEKI
-134 DNVKNF
+134 DNAKNF

-152 RGKEVE
+152 RGKEIE

-165 IDQDNEKINF
+165 IDKDNGKINF

-180 KNNEKAREYKESNY
+180 KNNEKVREYKGSNY
-194 ENFKKEI
+194 EDFKKEI
-201 IIDFNKKI
+201 ITDFNKKI
-209 ENKQTGYENL
+209 ENKQIGYENL
-219 DKIEEIKNIDIK
+219 DKVEEIKNIDIK
-231 IKNDFRYSYEMQDEI
+231 VKNDFRYSYEMQNEVQ
-246 KSYLSIDTGKT
+246 SYLNIDTGKT
-257 KCFMKD
+257 KCFTRD
-263 NTGLIDNLSMFLTT
+263 NVGLINNLSMLLTS
-277 EDYIN
+277 EDYAN

-290 DFKGQIYKKV
+290 DFKEQVYKKV

-313 LGEISKNEMWD
+313 LGEISKNEKWD
-324 ETMSDIIANAIEDAS
+324 ETMSDIIANAIEEAS
-339 LETNFKRKDYF
+339 LETNFKRKEYF

-377 ERFENDDRK
+377 ERFEDDDRK

-411 DVYEL
+411 NIYEL

-437 RGQFDEIYSELS
+437 RGQFDEVYSELS
-449 NKILDLKP
+449 DEMLNLKP
-457 NEFKELKETYL
+457 NEFKELKETYF

-478 KEFIENAFAIALKE
+478 KELIENTFAIALKE
-492 EYEEKTDMS
+492 EYEEKADMS
-501 YKKEYINSNKD
+501 YKKEYINSNED

-523 YDLSVKNFDKL
+523 YDLSVRSFNKL

-543 DFFVERNFD
+543 DFFVERHFD
-552 KYFSDELNIEKTKNN
+552 KYFSDELNIEKTKSN

>member
-1 MKLKRNSVTGKIKT
+1 MKLRRNSVTGKIKT

-43 KKEEFDEVYK
+43 RKEEFDEVYK
-53 SICEKIL
+53 SVCERIL

-81 YDITKIYDR
+81 NDIVKIYDK
-90 YAEKLEKFEE
+90 YSEMLEKEE
-100 SEEMIDLYRSDKIE
+100 KSEEVIDLYRSDEIK

-123 KDFFEINKEKL
+123 KDFFEINKEKI
-134 DNVKNF
+134 DNAKNF

-152 RGKEVE
+152 RGKEIE

-165 IDQDNEKINF
+165 IDKDNGKINF

-180 KNNEKAREYKESNY
+180 KNNEKVREYKGSNY
-194 ENFKKEI
+194 EDFKKEI
-201 IIDFNKKI
+201 ITDFNKKI
-209 ENKQTGYENL
+209 ENKQIGYENL
-219 DKIEEIKNIDIK
+219 DKVEEIKNIDIK
-231 IKNDFRYSYEMQDEI
+231 VKNDFRYSYEMQNEVQ
-246 KSYLSIDTGKT
+246 SYLNIDTGKT
-257 KCFMKD
+257 KCFTRD
-263 NTGLIDNLSMFLTT
+263 NVGLINNLSMLLTS
-277 EDYIN
+277 EDYAN

-534 IDNFNPNEY
+534 IDNFNTNEY

>member
-1 MKLKRNSVTGKIKT
+1 MKLRRNSVTGKIKT

-20 NIIHIKQITFDEN
+20 NIIHIKQITFDKN
-33 RKDKVINSIC
+33 GKDMEINSIC

-53 SICEKIL
+53 SVCEKIS
-60 NGEDKSCSFSK
+60 NGENKSCSFSK
-71 FDTSKTKKTV
+71 FDTSKTKKTIN
-81 YDITKIYDR
+81 DIAKIYDK
-90 YAEKLEKFEE
+90 YSEMLEKEGK
-100 SEEMIDLYRSDKIE
+100 SEEIIDLYRSDEIK

-123 KDFFEINKEKL
+123 KDFFEINKEKI
-134 DNVKNF
+134 DNAKNF

-152 RGKEVE
+152 KEKKIE
-158 NLSFKIN
+158 GLSFKIN
-165 IDQDNEKINF
+165 MEQDNGKINF
-175 KATQF
+175 KVTQF
-180 KNNEKAREYKESNY
+180 KNNEKIREYN
-194 ENFKKEI
+194 
-201 IIDFNKKI
+201 
-209 ENKQTGYENL
+209 GG
-219 DKIEEIKNIDIK
+219 IKNINIK
-231 IKNDFRYSYEMQDEI
+231 VKNNFKYSYEMQDEI

-263 NTGLIDNLSMFLTT
+263 STGLIDNLSMFLTT
-277 EDYIN
+277 EDYVN

-290 DFKGQIYKKV
+290 DLKEQVYKKV
-300 DVVKQINDKLSVN
+300 DVVKQINDKLSAN
-313 LGEISKNEMWD
+313 LDEMSKNEMWD

-339 LETNFKRKDYF
+339 LETNFKRKEYF

-377 ERFENDDRK
+377 ERFEDDDKK

-411 DVYEL
+411 DIYEL

-501 YKKEYINSNKD
+501 YKKEHINSNKD

>member
-1 MKLKRNSVTGKIKT
+1 M
-15 FKELD
+15 
-20 NIIHIKQITFDEN
+20 
-33 RKDKVINSIC
+33 
-43 KKEEFDEVYK
+43 
-53 SICEKIL
+53 
-60 NGEDKSCSFSK
+60 
-71 FDTSKTKKTV
+71 
-81 YDITKIYDR
+81 
-90 YAEKLEKFEE
+90 
-100 SEEMIDLYRSDKIE
+100 
-114 TYIDENKVY
+114 
-123 KDFFEINKEKL
+123 
-134 DNVKNF
+134 
-140 KDDFNKIIDILK
+140 
-152 RGKEVE
+152 
-158 NLSFKIN
+158 
-165 IDQDNEKINF
+165 
-175 KATQF
+175 
-180 KNNEKAREYKESNY
+180 
-194 ENFKKEI
+194 
-201 IIDFNKKI
+201 
-209 ENKQTGYENL
+209 
-219 DKIEEIKNIDIK
+219 
-231 IKNDFRYSYEMQDEI
+231 
-246 KSYLSIDTGKT
+246 
-257 KCFMKD
+257 
-263 NTGLIDNLSMFLTT
+263 
-277 EDYIN
+277 
-282 TFSFEKTP
+282 
-290 DFKGQIYKKV
+290 
-300 DVVKQINDKLSVN
+300 
-313 LGEISKNEMWD
+313 
-324 ETMSDIIANAIEDAS
+324 
-339 LETNFKRKDYF
+339 
-350 YDLILDKTGEYF
+350 ILDKTGEYF

-422 EFDEEKYKEVLREYL
+422 GFDEEKYKEVLREYL

>member
-1 MKLKRNSVTGKIKT
+1 MKLRRNSVTGKIKT

-20 NIIHIKQITFDEN
+20 NIIHIKQITS
-33 RKDKVINSIC
+33 DKNGNDMEINSIC
-43 KKEEFDEVYK
+43 TKEQFNEVYK
-53 SICEKIL
+53 SICEKIS
-60 NGEDKSCSFSK
+60 NGENKSCSFSK

-81 YDITKIYDR
+81 NDITKIYDE
-90 YAEKLEKFEE
+90 YAEMLEKSEE
-100 SEEMIDLYRSDKIE
+100 REEMIDLYRSDKIQ

-123 KDFFEINKEKL
+123 KDFFEINKEKI
-134 DNVKNF
+134 DNAKNF

-152 RGKEVE
+152 KEKKIE
-158 NLSFKIN
+158 GLSFKIN
-165 IDQDNEKINF
+165 MEQDNGKINF
-175 KATQF
+175 KVTQF
-180 KNNEKAREYKESNY
+180 KNNEKIREY
-194 ENFKKEI
+194 
-201 IIDFNKKI
+201 DR
-209 ENKQTGYENL
+209 G
-219 DKIEEIKNIDIK
+219 IKNINIK
-231 IKNDFRYSYEMQDEI
+231 VKNNFKYSYEMQDEI

-263 NTGLIDNLSMFLTT
+263 STGLIDNLSMFLTT
-277 EDYIN
+277 EDYVN

-290 DFKGQIYKKV
+290 DFKEQIYKKI

-377 ERFENDDRK
+377 ERFEDDDRK
-386 ITDNLILEDFEF
+386 IIDNLILEDFEF

-411 DVYEL
+411 DIYEL

-437 RGQFDEIYSELS
+437 RGQFDEVYSELS
-449 NKILDLKP
+449 DEMLNLKP

-468 NLETGTIRKQ
+468 NLETGTIKKQ

-492 EYEEKTDMS
+492 DLPNLWKENVDGTKLNEEKIDIITYTS
-501 YKKEYINSNKD
+501 QYINSNND
-512 FKDNFIRKISE
+512 FKEKLKGKLSD
-523 YDLSVKNFDKL
+523 YDLSVRSFNKL

-552 KYFSDELNIEKTKNN
+552 KYFSDELNIEKTKSN
-567 EKTKVKEKEVEIN
+567 EKTKVKEKEIEIN

>member
-1 MKLKRNSVTGKIKT
+1 MKLRRNSVTGKIKT

-20 NIIHIKQITFDEN
+20 NIIHIKQITFDKN
-33 RKDKVINSIC
+33 GKDMEINSIC

-53 SICEKIL
+53 SVCEKIS
-60 NGEDKSCSFSK
+60 NGENKSCSFSK
-71 FDTSKTKKTV
+71 FDTSKTKKTIN
-81 YDITKIYDR
+81 DIAKIYDK
-90 YAEKLEKFEE
+90 YSEMLEKEGK
-100 SEEMIDLYRSDKIE
+100 SEEIIDLYRSDEIK

-123 KDFFEINKEKL
+123 KDFFEINKEKI
-134 DNVKNF
+134 DNAKNF

-152 RGKEVE
+152 KEKKIE
-158 NLSFKIN
+158 GLSFKIN
-165 IDQDNEKINF
+165 MEQDNGKINF
-175 KATQF
+175 KVTQF
-180 KNNEKAREYKESNY
+180 KNNEKIREYN
-194 ENFKKEI
+194 
-201 IIDFNKKI
+201 
-209 ENKQTGYENL
+209 GG
-219 DKIEEIKNIDIK
+219 IKNINIK
-231 IKNDFRYSYEMQDEI
+231 VKNNFKYSYEMQDEI

-263 NTGLIDNLSMFLTT
+263 STGLIDNLSMFLTT
-277 EDYIN
+277 EDYVN

-290 DFKGQIYKKV
+290 DLKEQVYKKV

-313 LGEISKNEMWD
+313 LDEISKNEMWD

-339 LETNFKRKDYF
+339 LETNFKRKEYF

-377 ERFENDDRK
+377 ERFEDDDKK

-411 DVYEL
+411 DIYEL

-501 YKKEYINSNKD
+501 YKKEHINSNKD

-543 DFFVERNFD
+543 DFFVEKNFD

>member
-1 MKLKRNSVTGKIKT
+1 MKLRRNSVTGKIKT

-20 NIIHIKQITFDEN
+20 NIIHIKQITFDKN
-33 RKDKVINSIC
+33 GKDMEINSIC

-53 SICEKIL
+53 SVCEKIS
-60 NGEDKSCSFSK
+60 NGENKSCSFSK
-71 FDTSKTKKTV
+71 FDTSKTKKTIN
-81 YDITKIYDR
+81 DIAKIYDK
-90 YAEKLEKFEE
+90 YSEMLEKEGK
-100 SEEMIDLYRSDKIE
+100 SEEIIDLYRSDEIK

-123 KDFFEINKEKL
+123 KDFFEINKEKI
-134 DNVKNF
+134 DNAKNF

-152 RGKEVE
+152 KEKKIE
-158 NLSFKIN
+158 GLSFKIN
-165 IDQDNEKINF
+165 MEQDNGKINF
-175 KATQF
+175 KVTQF
-180 KNNEKAREYKESNY
+180 KNNEKIREYN
-194 ENFKKEI
+194 
-201 IIDFNKKI
+201 
-209 ENKQTGYENL
+209 GG
-219 DKIEEIKNIDIK
+219 IKNINIK
-231 IKNDFRYSYEMQDEI
+231 VKNNFKYSYEMQDEI

-263 NTGLIDNLSMFLTT
+263 STGLIDNLSMFLTT
-277 EDYIN
+277 EDYVN

-290 DFKGQIYKKV
+290 DLKEQVYKKV

-313 LGEISKNEMWD
+313 LDEISKNEMWD

-339 LETNFKRKDYF
+339 LKTNFKRKEYF

-377 ERFENDDRK
+377 ERFEDDDKK

-411 DVYEL
+411 DIYEL

-501 YKKEYINSNKD
+501 YKKEHINSNKD

>member
-1 MKLKRNSVTGKIKT
+1 MKLRRNSVTGKIKT

-20 NIIHIKQITFDEN
+20 NIIHIKQITSDKN
-33 RKDKVINSIC
+33 GKDMEINSIC
-43 KKEEFDEVYK
+43 TKEQFNEVYK
-53 SICEKIL
+53 SICEKIS
-60 NGEDKSCSFSK
+60 NGENKSCSFSK

-81 YDITKIYDR
+81 NDITKIYDE
-90 YAEKLEKFEE
+90 YAEMLEKSEE
-100 SEEMIDLYRSDKIE
+100 REEMIDLYRSDKIQ

-123 KDFFEINKEKL
+123 KDFFEINKEKI
-134 DNVKNF
+134 DNAKNF

-152 RGKEVE
+152 KEKKIE
-158 NLSFKIN
+158 GLSFKIN
-165 IDQDNEKINF
+165 MEQDNGKINF
-175 KATQF
+175 KVTQF
-180 KNNEKAREYKESNY
+180 KNNEKIREYN
-194 ENFKKEI
+194 
-201 IIDFNKKI
+201 
-209 ENKQTGYENL
+209 GG
-219 DKIEEIKNIDIK
+219 IKNINIK
-231 IKNDFRYSYEMQDEI
+231 VKNNFKYSYEMQDEI

-263 NTGLIDNLSMFLTT
+263 STGLIDNLSMFLTT
-277 EDYIN
+277 EDYVN

-290 DFKGQIYKKV
+290 DLKEQVYKKV

-313 LGEISKNEMWD
+313 LDEISKNEMWD

-339 LETNFKRKDYF
+339 LETNFKRKEYF

-377 ERFENDDRK
+377 ERFEDDDKK

-411 DVYEL
+411 DIYEL

-501 YKKEYINSNKD
+501 YKKEHINSNKD

-552 KYFSDELNIEKTKNN
+552 KYFSDELKIEKTKNN

>member
-81 YDITKIYDR
+81 YDITKIYDK
-90 YAEKLEKFEE
+90 YAKKLEKSEE

-114 TYIDENKVY
+114 TYIDENEVY

-134 DNVKNF
+134 ENAKNF

-152 RGKEVE
+152 KEKKIE
-158 NLSFKIN
+158 GLSFKIN
-165 IDQDNEKINF
+165 MEQDNGKINF
-175 KATQF
+175 KVTQF
-180 KNNEKAREYKESNY
+180 KNNEKIREYN
-194 ENFKKEI
+194 
-201 IIDFNKKI
+201 
-209 ENKQTGYENL
+209 GG
-219 DKIEEIKNIDIK
+219 IKNINIK
-231 IKNDFRYSYEMQDEI
+231 VKNNFKYSYEMQDEI

-277 EDYIN
+277 EDYVN

-377 ERFENDDRK
+377 ERFEDDDRK
-386 ITDNLILEDFEF
+386 ITNNLILEDFEF

-478 KEFIENAFAIALKE
+478 KEFIENAFVVALKE
-492 EYEEKTDMS
+492 DLPNLWKENIDGTKLNEEKIDITTYTS
-501 YKKEYINSNKD
+501 QYINSNND
-512 FKDNFIRKISE
+512 FKEKLKGKLSD
-523 YDLSVKNFDKL
+523 YDLSVRSFNKL

-543 DFFVERNFD
+543 DFFVERHFN
-552 KYFSDELNIEKTKNN
+552 KYFSDELNIEKTKSN
-567 EKTKVKEKEVEIN
+567 EKTKFKEKEVEIN

>member
-1 MKLKRNSVTGKIKT
+1 MKLRRNSVTGKIKT

-20 NIIHIKQITFDEN
+20 NIIHIKQITFDKN
-33 RKDKVINSIC
+33 GKDMEINSIC

-53 SICEKIL
+53 SVCEKIS
-60 NGEDKSCSFSK
+60 NGENKSCSFSK

-81 YDITKIYDR
+81 NDITKIYDK
-90 YAEKLEKFEE
+90 YAEMLEKSEE
-100 SEEMIDLYRSDKIE
+100 REEMIDLYRSDKIQ
-114 TYIDENKVY
+114 TYIDENKAY
-123 KDFFEINKEKL
+123 KDFFEINKEKI
-134 DNVKNF
+134 DNAKNF

-152 RGKEVE
+152 KEKKIE
-158 NLSFKIN
+158 GLSFKIN
-165 IDQDNEKINF
+165 MEQDNGKINF
-175 KATQF
+175 KVTQF
-180 KNNEKAREYKESNY
+180 KNNEKIREY
-194 ENFKKEI
+194 
-201 IIDFNKKI
+201 D
-209 ENKQTGYENL
+209 GG
-219 DKIEEIKNIDIK
+219 IKNINIK
-231 IKNDFRYSYEMQDEI
+231 VKNNFKYSYEMQDEI

-263 NTGLIDNLSMFLTT
+263 STGLIDNLSMFLTT
-277 EDYIN
+277 EDYVN

-290 DFKGQIYKKV
+290 DLKEQVYKKV
-300 DVVKQINDKLSVN
+300 DVLKEINDKLSVN
-313 LGEISKNEMWD
+313 LEKITKNEMWD

-377 ERFENDDRK
+377 ERFEDDDRK

-501 YKKEYINSNKD
+501 YKKEHINSNKD

>member
-1 MKLKRNSVTGKIKT
+1 MKLRRNSVTGKIKT

-20 NIIHIKQITFDEN
+20 NIIHIKQITSDKN
-33 RKDKVINSIC
+33 GKDMEINSIC
-43 KKEEFDEVYK
+43 TKEQFNEVYK
-53 SICEKIL
+53 SICEKIS
-60 NGEDKSCSFSK
+60 NGENKSCSFSK

-81 YDITKIYDR
+81 NDIAKIYDK
-90 YAEKLEKFEE
+90 YSEMLEKEE
-100 SEEMIDLYRSDKIE
+100 KSEEIIDLYRSDEIK

-134 DNVKNF
+134 DNAKNF

-152 RGKEVE
+152 KEE
-158 NLSFKIN
+158 KIEGLSFKIN
-165 IDQDNEKINF
+165 MEQDNGKINF
-175 KATQF
+175 KVTQF
-180 KNNEKAREYKESNY
+180 KNNEKIREYN
-194 ENFKKEI
+194 
-201 IIDFNKKI
+201 
-209 ENKQTGYENL
+209 GG
-219 DKIEEIKNIDIK
+219 IKNINIK
-231 IKNDFRYSYEMQDEI
+231 VKNDFRYSYEMQDEI

-263 NTGLIDNLSMFLTT
+263 NTELIDNLSMFLTT
-277 EDYIN
+277 EDYVN

-290 DFKGQIYKKV
+290 DLKEQVYKKV

-377 ERFENDDRK
+377 ERFEDNDRK

-411 DVYEL
+411 NIYEL

-437 RGQFDEIYSELS
+437 RGQFDEVYSELS
-449 NKILDLKP
+449 DEMLNLKP

-468 NLETGTIRKQ
+468 NLETGTIKKQ

-492 EYEEKTDMS
+492 DLPNLW
-501 YKKEYINSNKD
+501 KENVDGTKLNENKIDVIAYTSQYINSNND
-512 FKDNFIRKISE
+512 FKEKFKGKLSD
-523 YDLSVKNFDKL
+523 YDLSVRSFNKL

-552 KYFSDELNIEKTKNN
+552 KYFSDELNIEKKKNN

>member
-1 MKLKRNSVTGKIKT
+1 MKLRRNSVTGKIKT

-20 NIIHIKQITFDEN
+20 NIIHIKQITFDKN
-33 RKDKVINSIC
+33 GKDMEINSIC

-53 SICEKIL
+53 SVCEKIS
-60 NGEDKSCSFSK
+60 NGENKSCSFSK
-71 FDTSKTKKTV
+71 FDTSKTKKTIN
-81 YDITKIYDR
+81 DIAKIYDK
-90 YAEKLEKFEE
+90 YSEMLEKEGK
-100 SEEMIDLYRSDKIE
+100 SEEVIDLYRSDEIK

-134 DNVKNF
+134 DNAKNF

-152 RGKEVE
+152 KEE
-158 NLSFKIN
+158 KIEGLSFKIN
-165 IDQDNEKINF
+165 MEQDNGKINF
-175 KATQF
+175 KVTQF
-180 KNNEKAREYKESNY
+180 KNNEKIREYN
-194 ENFKKEI
+194 
-201 IIDFNKKI
+201 
-209 ENKQTGYENL
+209 GG
-219 DKIEEIKNIDIK
+219 IKNINIK
-231 IKNDFRYSYEMQDEI
+231 VKNDFRYSYEMQDEI

-263 NTGLIDNLSMFLTT
+263 NTELIDNLSMFLTT
-277 EDYIN
+277 EDYVN

-290 DFKGQIYKKV
+290 DLKEQVYKKV

-377 ERFENDDRK
+377 ERFEDDDRK

-411 DVYEL
+411 NIYEL

-437 RGQFDEIYSELS
+437 RGQFDEVYSELS
-449 NKILDLKP
+449 DEMLNLKP

-468 NLETGTIRKQ
+468 NLETGTIKKQ

-492 EYEEKTDMS
+492 DLPNLW
-501 YKKEYINSNKD
+501 KENVDGTKLNENKIDVIAYTSQYINSNND
-512 FKDNFIRKISE
+512 FKEKFKGKLSD
-523 YDLSVKNFDKL
+523 YDLSVRSFNKL

-552 KYFSDELNIEKTKNN
+552 KYFSDELNIEKKKNN